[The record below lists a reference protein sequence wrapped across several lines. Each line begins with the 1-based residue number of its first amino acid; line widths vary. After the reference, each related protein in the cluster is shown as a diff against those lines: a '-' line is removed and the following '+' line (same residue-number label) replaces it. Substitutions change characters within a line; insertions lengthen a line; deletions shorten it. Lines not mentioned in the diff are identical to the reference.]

1 MTSLD
6 LIFGIIL
13 LIFTI
18 WGMFKGLLWTLV
30 RILSL
35 AGVILIISTFG
46 EDFRYK
52 LGDMLN
58 VSPAIAT
65 VIAYVLIFVVMMI
78 IASFLA
84 VVFRK
89 LLPSIIAL
97 SVASLLL
104 SLEFYLLHAPDVAI
118 AEAAI
123 GAGLTMAIF
132 IFAIRGTR

>member
-1 MTSLD
+1 MSY
-6 LIFGIIL
+6 IVEIIH
-13 LIFTI
+13 
-18 WGMFKGLLWTLV
+18 
-30 RILSL
+30 
-35 AGVILIISTFG
+35 IST
-46 EDFRYK
+46 
-52 LGDMLN
+52 LL
-58 VSPAIAT
+58 
-65 VIAYVLIFVVMMI
+65 MMI

-84 VVFRK
+84 VVFKK

>member
-1 MTSLD
+1 MSS
-6 LIFGIIL
+6 FVEIIH
-13 LIFTI
+13 
-18 WGMFKGLLWTLV
+18 
-30 RILSL
+30 
-35 AGVILIISTFG
+35 IST
-46 EDFRYK
+46 
-52 LGDMLN
+52 L
-58 VSPAIAT
+58 
-65 VIAYVLIFVVMMI
+65 VMMI

-84 VVFRK
+84 VVFKK

>member
-1 MTSLD
+1 MSS
-6 LIFGIIL
+6 IVEIIH
-13 LIFTI
+13 IS
-18 WGMFKGLLWTLV
+18 TLV
-30 RILSL
+30 I
-35 AGVILIISTFG
+35 
-46 EDFRYK
+46 
-52 LGDMLN
+52 
-58 VSPAIAT
+58 
-65 VIAYVLIFVVMMI
+65 MI

-84 VVFRK
+84 VVFKK
-89 LLPSIIAL
+89 LLPSIVAL

>member
-1 MTSLD
+1 MSS
-6 LIFGIIL
+6 FVEIIH
-13 LIFTI
+13 
-18 WGMFKGLLWTLV
+18 
-30 RILSL
+30 
-35 AGVILIISTFG
+35 IST
-46 EDFRYK
+46 
-52 LGDMLN
+52 L
-58 VSPAIAT
+58 
-65 VIAYVLIFVVMMI
+65 VMMI

-118 AEAAI
+118 AEASI

>member
-1 MTSLD
+1 MSS
-6 LIFGIIL
+6 FVEIIH
-13 LIFTI
+13 IFT
-18 WGMFKGLLWTLV
+18 L
-30 RILSL
+30 
-35 AGVILIISTFG
+35 
-46 EDFRYK
+46 
-52 LGDMLN
+52 
-58 VSPAIAT
+58 
-65 VIAYVLIFVVMMI
+65 VMMI

-97 SVASLLL
+97 SVASLFL

>member
-1 MTSLD
+1 MSS
-6 LIFGIIL
+6 IVEIIH
-13 LIFTI
+13 IS
-18 WGMFKGLLWTLV
+18 TLV
-30 RILSL
+30 MI
-35 AGVILIISTFG
+35 
-46 EDFRYK
+46 
-52 LGDMLN
+52 
-58 VSPAIAT
+58 
-65 VIAYVLIFVVMMI
+65 I

-84 VVFRK
+84 VVFKK
-89 LLPSIIAL
+89 LLPSIVAL

>member
-1 MTSLD
+1 
-6 LIFGIIL
+6 
-13 LIFTI
+13 
-18 WGMFKGLLWTLV
+18 
-30 RILSL
+30 
-35 AGVILIISTFG
+35 
-46 EDFRYK
+46 
-52 LGDMLN
+52 
-58 VSPAIAT
+58 
-65 VIAYVLIFVVMMI
+65 MMI

-84 VVFRK
+84 VVFKK
-89 LLPSIIAL
+89 LLPSIVAL

>member
-1 MTSLD
+1 MSS
-6 LIFGIIL
+6 FVEIIH
-13 LIFTI
+13 
-18 WGMFKGLLWTLV
+18 
-30 RILSL
+30 
-35 AGVILIISTFG
+35 IST
-46 EDFRYK
+46 
-52 LGDMLN
+52 
-58 VSPAIAT
+58 
-65 VIAYVLIFVVMMI
+65 LIMMI

-84 VVFRK
+84 VVFKK
-89 LLPSIIAL
+89 LLPSIVAL

>member
-1 MTSLD
+1 MSS
-6 LIFGIIL
+6 FVEIIH
-13 LIFTI
+13 
-18 WGMFKGLLWTLV
+18 
-30 RILSL
+30 
-35 AGVILIISTFG
+35 IST
-46 EDFRYK
+46 
-52 LGDMLN
+52 L
-58 VSPAIAT
+58 
-65 VIAYVLIFVVMMI
+65 VMMI

-104 SLEFYLLHAPDVAI
+104 SLEFYLLQAPDVAI

>member
-1 MTSLD
+1 MSSFVE
-6 LIFGIIL
+6 I
-13 LIFTI
+13 
-18 WGMFKGLLWTLV
+18 V
-30 RILSL
+30 H
-35 AGVILIISTFG
+35 IST
-46 EDFRYK
+46 
-52 LGDMLN
+52 
-58 VSPAIAT
+58 
-65 VIAYVLIFVVMMI
+65 LIMMI

-84 VVFRK
+84 VVFKK
-89 LLPSIIAL
+89 LLPSIVAL

>member
-1 MTSLD
+1 MSS
-6 LIFGIIL
+6 FVEIIH
-13 LIFTI
+13 IFT
-18 WGMFKGLLWTLV
+18 LV
-30 RILSL
+30 I
-35 AGVILIISTFG
+35 
-46 EDFRYK
+46 
-52 LGDMLN
+52 
-58 VSPAIAT
+58 
-65 VIAYVLIFVVMMI
+65 MI
-78 IASFLA
+78 IAGFLA